1 MNKRALQYW
10 KSINEKSEN
19 SIQDLFVVRDKE
31 DRKKEKQ
38 EQLRFLIPVIISVIA
53 LLVAL
58 IK

>member
-10 KSINEKSEN
+10 KSINEKSDSQLQDTLAVREREN
-19 SIQDLFVVRDKE
+19 HR
-31 DRKKEKQ
+31 KEKQ
-38 EQLRFLIPVIISVIA
+38 EQLKFLIPVIISVIA

>member
-10 KSINEKSEN
+10 KNINEKSDSTLQDTIAVREREN
-19 SIQDLFVVRDKE
+19 HR
-31 DRKKEKQ
+31 KEKQ